1 MKKTLLYF
9 VILVVLGFGVYYFLI
24 GKKDNTYSAS
34 EAGFSVDTA
43 SVGKIFLSGNDG
55 KSVTLDRTDSGWKV
69 DKQYNVLTATL
80 NTLLQTLAAQRAI
93 APVPESAHNY
103 IVKAMAGNSIKVEL
117 YDRKGEKMRVFYVGF
132 EAPRYTGTYMLM
144 EGAEKP
150 YIVQIEGNNGY
161 LTPRYSPDIKD
172 WRDRVVFNV
181 APEQIQS
188 IAVRYPHT
196 PINSFVLTQQ
206 GNNVTVNADSS
217 LIRNNAFNVRRA
229 TVYLK
234 FFQGVYSEG
243 YMNGLRQLD
252 SSLRTAPERCI
263 IEVTDKRGK
272 TQRADIYW
280 MHANRRS
287 KNLLTSDVNTAD
299 TLDPDHFYAIIN
311 NNRDTVLI
319 QNFIFEKIFRNAYE
333 FYQPDQTGPA
343 PEGKHP
349 MKQPQPMPG
358 AMIKTK

>member
-9 VILVVLGFGVYYFLI
+9 VVLVVLGFGVYYFLI
-24 GKKDNTYSAS
+24 GKKDNTFSAS
-34 EAGFSVDTA
+34 EAGFTIDTA
-43 SVGKIFLSGNDG
+43 SLGKIFLSSNDG
-55 KSVTLDRTDSGWKV
+55 KSVTLDRTDSGWRVNKEYKV
-69 DKQYNVLTATL
+69 LPATL
-80 NTLLQTLAAQRAI
+80 NLLLQTLAAQRAI
-93 APVPESAHNY
+93 SPVPESAHNY
-103 IVKAMAGNSIKVEL
+103 IVKAMAGNSTKVEL
-117 YDRKGEKMRVFYVGF
+117 YDRKGDKMRVFYVGF
-132 EAPRYTGTYMLM
+132 ETPRYTGTYMLM

-172 WRDRVVFNV
+172 WRDRTIFNI

-188 IAVRYPHT
+188 IKVTYPHE
-196 PINSFVLTQQ
+196 PINSFVLKQQ
-206 GNNVTVNADSS
+206 DNTVTVDADSS
-217 LIRNNAFNVRRA
+217 LIKSNAFNARRA
-229 TVYLK
+229 NVYLK
-234 FFQGVYSEG
+234 FFQGVYCEG
-243 YMNGLRQLD
+243 YMNGLAQLD
-252 SSLRTAPERCI
+252 SSLKTVPERCI
-263 IEVTDKRGK
+263 VEVTDNAGK

-319 QNFIFEKIFRNAYE
+319 QNYAFEKIFRNAYE
-333 FYQPDQTGPA
+333 FYQPDHTGPE

-349 MKQPQPMPG
+349 MKRPQPMPG
-358 AMIKTK
+358 SMIKTK